1 MLWLSFIVWAGSCDN
16 CKLQQTAPA
25 PHTQR
30 SSPAEAQPETR
41 CLAACPALS
50 TQTQPTWTQTARLS
64 SCVSTLRLQ
73 PALQPSVCSA
83 ASGSP
88 STTTQVC
95 AMIWFVHAA
104 CVLQQNSAQ
113 LSSSNMSA
121 QRAIP
126 ETTPDSRARLVFD
139 APPQTKMPRNK
150 RLQRNSNV
158 QTKHSAKKHLLL
170 RSCSGKHSN
179 TPLPLQHK
187 KNRTFCHFKLC
198 PQHTARCSKMQLL

>member
-1 MLWLSFIVWAGSCDN
+1 M
-16 CKLQQTAPA
+16 
-25 PHTQR
+25 
-30 SSPAEAQPETR
+30 
-41 CLAACPALS
+41 AACPALS
-50 TQTQPTWTQTARLS
+50 TQT
-64 SCVSTLRLQ
+64 
-73 PALQPSVCSA
+73 QPSVCSA

-187 KNRTFCHFKLC
+187 KIAHFVTSNSA
-198 PQHTARCSKMQLL
+198 HNTRHVARKCSCSSDSCAGPGQACKRVKIKSNLNASDASCCQTIPIKSRFRI